1 MAVIPLVQSWFSTAC
16 RMIESN
22 ERVGAI
28 LAMDHTLQAIGQ
40 TPFSGY
46 RTLRHYCLYDTAW
59 DSKVKRLHP
68 IGIYPI
74 EVHLLKTTSIP
85 WAFYLS

>member
-16 RMIESN
+16 LMIESN

-28 LAMDHTLQAIGQ
+28 LAVKHALQAIGR
-40 TPFSGY
+40 TAPIGY
-46 RTLRHYCLYDTAW
+46 RTLRHHCLYDTAW

-68 IGIYPI
+68 MGIYPI